1 MKKDLFDELTASV
14 EEGLE
19 ILRGRRRARRTFSTD
34 DIDVLA
40 IREGYALSQ
49 TKFAVLLGISV
60 KTLQNWEQGR
70 REPHGPARVLLRVA
84 ARHPHA
90 ILDVVHR

>member
-1 MKKDLFDELTASV
+1 M
-14 EEGLE
+14 LE

-34 DIDVLA
+34 DINVLA
-40 IREGYALSQ
+40 IRESYSLSQ

-60 KTLQNWEQGR
+60 KTLQNWEQGG

>member
-1 MKKDLFDELTASV
+1 MKKELFDELTASV

-19 ILRGRRRARRTFSTD
+19 ILRGGRRARRTFSTD
-34 DIDVLA
+34 DVDVLA
-40 IREGYALSQ
+40 IRESYALSQ

-90 ILDVVHR
+90 ILDVVR

>member
-1 MKKDLFDELTASV
+1 MKKELFDELTASV

-19 ILRGRRRARRTFSTD
+19 ILRGRRRARRIFSTD
-34 DIDVLA
+34 DIDVGA
-40 IREGYALSQ
+40 IRESYGLSQ
-49 TKFAVLLGISV
+49 TKFAALLGISV

-90 ILDVVHR
+90 ILDVVR